1 MMSRPKFMVPC
12 GFGDLELKLNT
23 GQTVTLKDHLAFIVV
38 MLLRERA
45 EKVGGKRRASS
56 QNVQLGTAIFG
67 AEIAERALRHIDREL
82 IAYTR
87 DVLAEKNY
95 ERWECALLDAI
106 EEYGMVWAKKIEEAR
121 HG

>member
-1 MMSRPKFMVPC
+1 MSRPKFMVPC
-12 GFGDLELKLNT
+12 GFGELELKLNT
-23 GQTVTLKDHLAFIVV
+23 GQTVMLKDHLADIIV
-38 MLLRERA
+38 MLLREQA

-56 QNVQLGTAIFG
+56 YAVQLGTALIG
-67 AEIAERALRHIDREL
+67 SDIAERALHHIDQEF

-87 DVLAEKNY
+87 DALAEKNY

-106 EEYGMVWAKKIEEAR
+106 EEHGAVWAKKIEEAR